1 MKNHYIA
8 QIATAQPNPTQ
19 SGQISISVEQI
30 LIGSAVLVGGATIGV
45 VKWFVSRSIKG
56 YETTIENLQAEIK
69 RIKDEELEELKGALH
84 NQQRTSD
91 SRSSDIERRFVEL
104 NSRFVDKEDYLRHQT
119 VTESKLDAIHRRFD
133 ELMALIIKKQ

>member
-1 MKNHYIA
+1 MRNHYIA
-8 QIATAQPNPTQ
+8 QIPTTPNNPPQ

-30 LIGSAVLVGGATIGV
+30 LIGSAILIGGATIGV
-45 VKWFVSRSIKG
+45 VKWFVSRSIKE
-56 YETTIENLQAEIK
+56 YEKTISDLESDIK
-69 RIKDEELEELKGALH
+69 RLKDEEIEELKGSLH

-91 SRSSDIERRFVEL
+91 VRNADIERRFIEL
-104 NSRFVDKEDYLRHQT
+104 NSRFVDKDDYLRHQT